1 MYKGWNDAMV
11 RSHELFTAWML
22 LPNEERRTAGYW
34 HLYEHDKVY
43 RTEEKR
49 KFYFDDVW
57 NRENKDPPPLREGTT
72 NTYYDRVCIC
82 CCHPILNNECRKPFT
97 CLYFL

>member
-22 LPNEERRTAGYW
+22 LLNEERRTAGYW

-57 NRENKDPPPLREGTT
+57 NREQRPSPSERRHHQHLLRSS
-72 NTYYDRVCIC
+72 
-82 CCHPILNNECRKPFT
+82 
-97 CLYFL
+97 LYLLLSSYPQ

>member
-1 MYKGWNDAMV
+1 MFKKSELNWSAVMYKGWNDAMV
-11 RSHELFTAWML
+11 QTHDLFSAWML
-22 LPNEERRTAGYW
+22 LPREERRTAGYW
-34 HLYEHDKVY
+34 HLYLYDKVY

-72 NTYYDRVCIC
+72 NTYYDRVYLLLSPY
-82 CCHPILNNECRKPFT
+82 HQK
-97 CLYFL
+97 